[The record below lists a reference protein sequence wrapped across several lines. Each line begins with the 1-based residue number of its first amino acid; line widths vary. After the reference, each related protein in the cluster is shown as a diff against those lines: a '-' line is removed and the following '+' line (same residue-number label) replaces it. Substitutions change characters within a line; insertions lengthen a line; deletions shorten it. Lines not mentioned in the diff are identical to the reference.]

1 MEAGRAWNEATSSL
15 TGSRRF
21 VAGRARQ
28 RAVRKA
34 VALLAFLAAC
44 CVLSRIRTLTP
55 ETNVYATGRR
65 LLSTGSG
72 AAEADDALALQE
84 QEVAPAAAPKRHVSP
99 LFKRAPPHAENSGDN
114 KTPTTKEGEDPKPK
128 APAGAKGKPK
138 DKDEAEAGGKGKQT
152 NSEPGGAGKDSDAE
166 GVKVKPGT
174 AEGAAD
180 KGSEKGKK
188 KEEEEEEA
196 KGQKTTHKE
205 KQTDKQKEG
214 EVADDKKPKGEPS
227 RDDKSE
233 DKPPEESGKSAGG
246 QAGKEDNKEPGT
258 KPKEG
263 NEPKPTK
270 PDDNEEVRKVGAK
283 PKGESPQT
291 AQKPKP
297 EPDQGSKPKSAK
309 EETGGAKPGPSK
321 TGDSSSEGETEPN
334 SKSTGEQPKPKE
346 AKPSQEKEKPKEG
359 GEKGT
364 GEEAKSSQGN
374 EKPKEGAEKG
384 REEPKPAQGEETGPS
399 RNASKNATNTTGEEG
414 EKMKN
419 KTKSEGEEINCIRPA
434 YHEFPPDLFSHD
446 ARAKGGVV
454 VHILVVLYM
463 FYALA
468 VVCDDYFIASLEEC
482 CARLNLSEDVA
493 GATFMAAGSSAP
505 ELFTAILGV
514 LIAKGD
520 VGTGT
525 IVGSAVFNVLFV
537 IGLCGLCSGKEVP
550 VTWWPLFRDS
560 LFYAFTVVIL
570 ILVIYDG
577 QVTWYDSLFMLLLY
591 GVYIDIMKYNKRIH
605 QWVATTFGIHE
616 EEQTSLGLTSAS
628 YDAKNYSSYVP
639 FNNEIDD
646 FAQQN
651 ASRNTRPLDE
661 MIRDSRR
668 RPTLY
673 EAALRMLMTRYFRP
687 KTRFWAAAKR
697 ITNEHKRIRRGEIQH
712 LPSQTSL
719 DPNDMV
725 RRGKSSSV
733 DVALST
739 DADWKKIPSL
749 KDGPWALLKW
759 VVQAPLLATLHYT
772 VPDCRTATGKRLF
785 LLSFFMSIFWT
796 AAFSYVMVW
805 MVTLIG
811 YTMGIPDTIMGIT
824 FLAAGTSIPDAYAS
838 LLVSRQGQGDMAI
851 ANSIGSNVFDILIGL
866 ALPWLIQTGMVEPGS
881 LAYINSGGLVWSV
894 VLLFLT
900 IIITIYTIHRSH
912 WLLTKKL
919 GVFLLVVYVIFLII
933 CSAVEFNL
941 LGYVNPPMCIE

>member
-1 MEAGRAWNEATSSL
+1 MEHGAVN
-15 TGSRRF
+15 TGGPSPEWSETPPLGARRF

-44 CVLSRIRTLTP
+44 CALSRLKTVTP
-55 ETNVYATGRR
+55 ETNGYATARR
-65 LLSTGSG
+65 LLSTGA
-72 AAEADDALALQE
+72 AAEADDVPGPPSQE
-84 QEVAPAAAPKRHVSP
+84 PEVAPAPRRHVSP
-99 LFKRAPPHAENSGDN
+99 LSKRALHAENSTGD
-114 KTPTTKEGEDPKPK
+114 KIPTREGDEPKPK
-128 APAGAKGKPK
+128 PSAGGNGGKGKPR
-138 DKDEAEAGGKGKQT
+138 DKDEAEAAGNGEGKQT
-152 NSEPGGAGKDSDAE
+152 NSQPRGEGTDDEKAKGETPGEPGQDEPRADE
-166 GVKVKPGT
+166 KPP
-174 AEGAAD
+174 D
-180 KGSEKGKK
+180 GSGKK
-188 KEEEEEEA
+188 AEEKSQQVS
-196 KGQKTTHKE
+196 KGQPAS
-205 KQTDKQKEG
+205 
-214 EVADDKKPKGEPS
+214 AD
-227 RDDKSE
+227 
-233 DKPPEESGKSAGG
+233 
-246 QAGKEDNKEPGT
+246 KEPGT
-258 KPKEG
+258 KPKQE
-263 NEPKPTK
+263 NEQKPTK
-270 PDDNEEVRKVGAK
+270 PDEENRAKVKSKDELPQPDKESK
-283 PKGESPQT
+283 PK
-291 AQKPKP
+291 A
-297 EPDQGSKPKSAK
+297 DQGSKTDTHPGSKPKSGN
-309 EETGGAKPGPSK
+309 ETDGAKPVPK
-321 TGDSSSEGETEPN
+321 TSDKSTSGEGATD
-334 SKSTGEQPKPKE
+334 SKSKGEPKE
-346 AKPSQEKEKPKEG
+346 EDKPI
-359 GEKGT
+359 
-364 GEEAKSSQGN
+364 QGN
-374 EKPKEGAEKG
+374 EKPREGGAEG
-384 REEPKPAQGEETGPS
+384 EEPKPPGEETGPS
-399 RNASKNATNTTGEEG
+399 RNASKNATKAAEAEEDRRS
-414 EKMKN
+414 N
-419 KTKSEGEEINCIRPA
+419 KTKGEEVEEIRCIRPA
-434 YHEFPPDLFSHD
+434 YHEFPPDLFSHE
-446 ARAKGGVV
+446 ARAKGGVI

-537 IGLCGLCSGKEVP
+537 IGLCGICSGKEVP

-560 LFYAFTVVIL
+560 TFYAFTVVIL

-577 QVTWYDSLFMLLLY
+577 EVTWYDSLFMLLLY

-605 QWVATTFGIHE
+605 LWVAATFGIHE
-616 EEQTSLGLTSAS
+616 EEQTSLGLTSAG

-651 ASRNTRPLDE
+651 ATRNTRPLDE
-661 MIRDSRR
+661 VIRDSRR

-697 ITNEHKRIRRGEIQH
+697 ITHEHKRICRGEIQH

-739 DADWKKIPSL
+739 EADWKRVPSL
-749 KDGPWALLKW
+749 REGPWALLKW
-759 VVQAPLLATLHYT
+759 VLQAPLLATLHYT

-785 LLSFFMSIFWT
+785 MLSFIMSIFWT

-912 WLLTKKL
+912 WLLTRKL
-919 GVFLLVVYVIFLII
+919 GIFLMVVYAIFLVI

-941 LGYVNPPMCIE
+941 LGYVNPPMCAE

>member
-1 MEAGRAWNEATSSL
+1 MNRES
-15 TGSRRF
+15 
-21 VAGRARQ
+21 VA
-28 RAVRKA
+28 
-34 VALLAFLAAC
+34 
-44 CVLSRIRTLTP
+44 P
-55 ETNVYATGRR
+55 ETKGYATGRR
-65 LLSTGSG
+65 LLSIGN
-72 AAEADDALALQE
+72 AAPDADDAPGLQE
-84 QEVAPAAAPKRHVSP
+84 PDVAPALPKRHVNP
-99 LFKRAPPHAENSGDN
+99 LFKRAPAHAENSGDG
-114 KTPTTKEGEDPKPK
+114 KTPTKDGEEPKPK
-128 APAGAKGKPK
+128 PSAGGKGKT
-138 DKDEAEAGGKGKQT
+138 KDEAEDAGKGKQT
-152 NSEPGGAGKDSDAE
+152 NSQPGGTGKAGK
-166 GVKVKPGT
+166 
-174 AEGAAD
+174 AEGAEPEPGAEE
-180 KGSEKGKK
+180 GAAEKGG
-188 KEEEEEEA
+188 EQ
-196 KGQKTTHKE
+196 GQKTEGGAASTGQE
-205 KQTDKQKEG
+205 KTQKGKQEEG
-214 EVADDKKPKGEPS
+214 AADDKKPTSQSEPS
-227 RDDKSE
+227 QGNKSE
-233 DKPPEESGKSAGG
+233 DKPPKGSTGNDSGQNKADKEKN
-246 QAGKEDNKEPGT
+246 GKPGT
-258 KPKEG
+258 TPIEG
-263 NEPKPTK
+263 NEPKSTK
-270 PDDNEEVRKVGAK
+270 PDDNAE
-283 PKGESPQT
+283 KGND
-291 AQKPKP
+291 AG
-297 EPDQGSKPKSAK
+297 D
-309 EETGGAKPGPSK
+309 EETGGAAKPGPNK
-321 TGDSSSEGETEPN
+321 EGDSTEGKQEQG
-334 SKSTGEQPKPKE
+334 SKSTGEEPKPE
-346 AKPSQEKEKPKEG
+346 GEGKP
-359 GEKGT
+359 
-364 GEEAKSSQGN
+364 SQGN
-374 EKPKEGAEKG
+374 EKPTQGGEEGRK
-384 REEPKPAQGEETGPS
+384 EPKPAPGEETSTG
-399 RNASKNATNTTGEEG
+399 RNASNNATKASGEEQD
-414 EKMKN
+414 KLKN
-419 KTKSEGEEINCIRPA
+419 KTKGEEEIDCIRPA
-434 YHEFPPDLFSHD
+434 YHEFPPDLFSHE

-560 LFYAFTVVIL
+560 IFYAFTVVIL
-570 ILVIYDG
+570 IVVIYDG
-577 QVTWYDSLFMLLLY
+577 QVTWYDSLCMLLLY

-646 FAQQN
+646 YAQQN

-661 MIRDSRR
+661 VIRDSRR
-668 RPTLY
+668 
-673 EAALRMLMTRYFRP
+673 
-687 KTRFWAAAKR
+687 
-697 ITNEHKRIRRGEIQH
+697 
-712 LPSQTSL
+712 
-719 DPNDMV
+719 
-725 RRGKSSSV
+725 SV

-749 KDGPWALLKW
+749 RDGPWALFKW

-919 GVFLLVVYVIFLII
+919 GVFLLVVYGIFLII

>member
-1 MEAGRAWNEATSSL
+1 MHTYVVYRHGLNDDES
-15 TGSRRF
+15 
-21 VAGRARQ
+21 
-28 RAVRKA
+28 
-34 VALLAFLAAC
+34 
-44 CVLSRIRTLTP
+44 LTP
-55 ETNVYATGRR
+55 ETNVHATSRR
-65 LLSTGSG
+65 LLSTGSA
-72 AAEADDALALQE
+72 AAEGDDAPGLQE
-84 QEVAPAAAPKRHVSP
+84 SE
-99 LFKRAPPHAENSGDN
+99 RAPEIVKRRRKAKNRSPRRLPEPKESK
-114 KTPTTKEGEDPKPK
+114 KTRTKPK
-128 APAGAKGKPK
+128 SGAKGKQTDSQPDGAAK
-138 DKDEAEAGGKGKQT
+138 YSESEGK
-152 NSEPGGAGKDSDAE
+152 
-166 GVKVKPGT
+166 KVKPGT
-174 AEGAAD
+174 VEEAAD
-180 KGSEKGKK
+180 KGGEQGKK
-188 KEEEEEEA
+188 KEDGKEKVKVQSA
-196 KGQKTTHKE
+196 THK
-205 KQTDKQKEG
+205 DKQGEG
-214 EVADDKKPKGEPS
+214 EVADDKKSKGEPS
-227 RDDKSE
+227 RDDKTQ
-233 DKPPEESGKSAGG
+233 DKAPEKSAKSTGG
-246 QAGKEDNKEPGT
+246 QAGKEENKEPGT

-263 NEPKPTK
+263 NESKSTK
-270 PDDNEEVRKVGAK
+270 PDDNDEEGNAGAK

-291 AQKPKP
+291 GQKSKPKP
-297 EPDQGSKPKSAK
+297 DQESKPESGK
-309 EETGGAKPGPSK
+309 EETGAVKPAPGE
-321 TGDSSSEGETEPN
+321 TGESSSEGEKEPN
-334 SKSTGEQPKPKE
+334 SKSTGQRPKE
-346 AKPSQEKEKPKEG
+346 DAKP
-359 GEKGT
+359 
-364 GEEAKSSQGN
+364 SQGN
-374 EKPKEGAEKG
+374 EKPEEGGEKG
-384 REEPKPAQGEETGPS
+384 SEERKPAQGNETGPS
-399 RNASKNATNTTGEEG
+399 RNASKNATTTTGEAAA
-414 EKMKN
+414 KSNN
-419 KTKSEGEEINCIRPA
+419 KTKSEREEIDCIRPA
-434 YHEFPPDLFSHD
+434 YHEFPPDLFSHE
-446 ARAKGGVV
+446 ARAKGGVL

-591 GVYIDIMKYNKRIH
+591 GVYIDIMK
-605 QWVATTFGIHE
+605 
-616 EEQTSLGLTSAS
+616 
-628 YDAKNYSSYVP
+628 
-639 FNNEIDD
+639 
-646 FAQQN
+646 
-651 ASRNTRPLDE
+651 
-661 MIRDSRR
+661 
-668 RPTLY
+668 PTLY

>member
-1 MEAGRAWNEATSSL
+1 MERRAVDGAGPGWSSEL
-15 TGSRRF
+15 GARRF

-44 CVLSRIRTLTP
+44 CALSRLKTLTP
-55 ETNVYATGRR
+55 ETSGFATGRR
-65 LLSTGSG
+65 LLSTGA
-72 AAEADDALALQE
+72 AAEADDVPVPPSQE
-84 QEVAPAAAPKRHVSP
+84 PDVAPAPKRHVNP
-99 LFKRAPPHAENSGDN
+99 LSKRASHAESSSANGD
-114 KTPTTKEGEDPKPK
+114 KTPTREGDEPKPK
-128 APAGAKGKPK
+128 TSAGGNGGKGKSR
-138 DKDEAEAGGKGKQT
+138 DKDGDDDASNGKGKQT
-152 NSEPGGAGKDSDAE
+152 NSQPQGEGTATKTGGPQVEPGTPE
-166 GVKVKPGT
+166 GT
-174 AEGAAD
+174 D
-180 KGSEKGKK
+180 KGGEQGPK
-188 KEEEEEEA
+188 KEQA
-196 KGQKTTHKE
+196 SG
-205 KQTDKQKEG
+205 KQRTQKEG
-214 EVADDKKPKGEPS
+214 VDEGADEEKAKGESKEPGH
-227 RDDKSE
+227 DKPRADE
-233 DKPPEESGKSAGG
+233 KPPEGSGKKTGAKPQQASKG
-246 QAGKEDNKEPGT
+246 QPASVDKEKDKEPGT
-258 KPKEG
+258 KLKQD
-263 NEPKPTK
+263 NEQKPTK
-270 PDDNEEVRKVGAK
+270 ADGNKENGDKVK
-283 PKGESPQT
+283 SKEESPRTGQES
-291 AQKPKP
+291 KSKV
-297 EPDQGSKPKSAK
+297 DQGSKTDTHRETKPKSVKETDSAK
-309 EETGGAKPGPSK
+309 AVSKTSDKSTSGEET
-321 TGDSSSEGETEPN
+321 D
-334 SKSTGEQPKPKE
+334 SKSRGEPQ
-346 AKPSQEKEKPKEG
+346 PKEG
-359 GEKGT
+359 DKPIQE
-364 GEEAKSSQGN
+364 N
-374 EKPKEGAEKG
+374 EKPREGGSEG
-384 REEPKPAQGEETGPS
+384 EEPKPPGEETAHS
-399 RNASKNATNTTGEEG
+399 SNASKNATKAAEGEEDRR
-414 EKMKN
+414 KN
-419 KTKSEGEEINCIRPA
+419 KTKGEDAEDVYCTRPA

-446 ARAKGGVV
+446 ARAKGGVI

-537 IGLCGLCSGKEVP
+537 IGLCGICAGKEVP

-560 LFYAFTVVIL
+560 IFYAFTVVIL

-577 QVTWYDSLFMLLLY
+577 KVTWYDSLFMLLLY
-591 GVYIDIMKYNKRIH
+591 AVYIDIMKYNKRIH
-605 QWVATTFGIHE
+605 LWVAAAFGIHE
-616 EEQTSLGLTSAS
+616 EEQTSLSLTSAG
-628 YDAKNYSSYVP
+628 YDGKNYSSYVP

-651 ASRNTRPLDE
+651 AARNARPLDE
-661 MIRDSRR
+661 VIRDSRR

-697 ITNEHKRIRRGEIQH
+697 ITHEHKRICRGEIQH

-739 DADWKKIPSL
+739 EADWKRVPSL
-749 KDGPWALLKW
+749 REGPWVLLKW

-785 LLSFFMSIFWT
+785 MLSFTMSIFWT

-866 ALPWLIQTGMVEPGS
+866 ALPWLIQTGMVKPGS

-900 IIITIYTIHRSH
+900 IIITVYAIHRSH

-919 GVFLLVVYVIFLII
+919 GVFLMVVYVIFLVV

-941 LGYVNPPMCIE
+941 LGYVNPPMCVE

>member
-1 MEAGRAWNEATSSL
+1 MRLADEKNFW
-15 TGSRRF
+15 F
-21 VAGRARQ
+21 
-28 RAVRKA
+28 
-34 VALLAFLAAC
+34 AL
-44 CVLSRIRTLTP
+44 
-55 ETNVYATGRR
+55 G
-65 LLSTGSG
+65 
-72 AAEADDALALQE
+72 
-84 QEVAPAAAPKRHVSP
+84 
-99 LFKRAPPHAENSGDN
+99 
-114 KTPTTKEGEDPKPK
+114 KT
-128 APAGAKGKPK
+128 
-138 DKDEAEAGGKGKQT
+138 
-152 NSEPGGAGKDSDAE
+152 
-166 GVKVKPGT
+166 
-174 AEGAAD
+174 
-180 KGSEKGKK
+180 
-188 KEEEEEEA
+188 
-196 KGQKTTHKE
+196 GQK
-205 KQTDKQKEG
+205 
-214 EVADDKKPKGEPS
+214 S
-227 RDDKSE
+227 
-233 DKPPEESGKSAGG
+233 
-246 QAGKEDNKEPGT
+246 N
-258 KPKEG
+258 
-263 NEPKPTK
+263 
-270 PDDNEEVRKVGAK
+270 
-283 PKGESPQT
+283 
-291 AQKPKP
+291 
-297 EPDQGSKPKSAK
+297 
-309 EETGGAKPGPSK
+309 
-321 TGDSSSEGETEPN
+321 
-334 SKSTGEQPKPKE
+334 
-346 AKPSQEKEKPKEG
+346 
-359 GEKGT
+359 
-364 GEEAKSSQGN
+364 
-374 EKPKEGAEKG
+374 
-384 REEPKPAQGEETGPS
+384 
-399 RNASKNATNTTGEEG
+399 
-414 EKMKN
+414 N
-419 KTKSEGEEINCIRPA
+419 KTKSEGEEIDCIRPA
-434 YHEFPPDLFSHD
+434 YHEFPPDLFSHE
-446 ARAKGGVV
+446 ARAKGGVL

-605 QWVATTFGIHE
+605 QWVATT
-616 EEQTSLGLTSAS
+616 
-628 YDAKNYSSYVP
+628 SYVP

-646 FAQQN
+646 FTQQN

-900 IIITIYTIHRSH
+900 IIIT
-912 WLLTKKL
+912 KL

>member
-1 MEAGRAWNEATSSL
+1 MAETTAVTSS
-15 TGSRRF
+15 GSSPE
-21 VAGRARQ
+21 ARLKLNQ
-28 RAVRKA
+28 A
-34 VALLAFLAAC
+34 
-44 CVLSRIRTLTP
+44 ITP

-84 QEVAPAAAPKRHVSP
+84 PEVAPAAAPKRH
-99 LFKRAPPHAENSGDN
+99 
-114 KTPTTKEGEDPKPK
+114 
-128 APAGAKGKPK
+128 
-138 DKDEAEAGGKGKQT
+138 
-152 NSEPGGAGKDSDAE
+152 
-166 GVKVKPGT
+166 
-174 AEGAAD
+174 
-180 KGSEKGKK
+180 
-188 KEEEEEEA
+188 
-196 KGQKTTHKE
+196 GQKTTHKE

-214 EVADDKKPKGEPS
+214 EVADDQKAERRAKPRRQVGRQATGRIGKKC
-227 RDDKSE
+227 RR
-233 DKPPEESGKSAGG
+233 AGG
-246 QAGKEDNKEPGT
+246 KKRRT
-258 KPKEG
+258 K
-263 NEPKPTK
+263 
-270 PDDNEEVRKVGAK
+270 
-283 PKGESPQT
+283 S
-291 AQKPKP
+291 
-297 EPDQGSKPKSAK
+297 
-309 EETGGAKPGPSK
+309 PGPSRRK
-321 TGDSSSEGETEPN
+321 VTSR
-334 SKSTGEQPKPKE
+334 
-346 AKPSQEKEKPKEG
+346 SQ
-359 GEKGT
+359 
-364 GEEAKSSQGN
+364 QN
-374 EKPKEGAEKG
+374 
-384 REEPKPAQGEETGPS
+384 Q
-399 RNASKNATNTTGEEG
+399 TT
-414 EKMKN
+414 
-419 KTKSEGEEINCIRPA
+419 TRRPA

-668 RPTLY
+668 
-673 EAALRMLMTRYFRP
+673 
-687 KTRFWAAAKR
+687 R

>member
-1 MEAGRAWNEATSSL
+1 MEARRGWNDTTSF

-21 VAGRARQ
+21 AAGRARQ

-44 CVLSRIRTLTP
+44 CVLSRIRTITP
-55 ETNVYATGRR
+55 ETNVHATSRR
-65 LLSTGSG
+65 LLSTGSA
-72 AAEADDALALQE
+72 AAEGDDAPGLQE
-84 QEVAPAAAPKRHVSP
+84 SEVAPVFTSKRHVHS
-99 LFKRAPPHAENSGDN
+99 LFKRAPPHAESSGDS
-114 KTPTTKEGEDPKPK
+114 KTTKEGEEPKPK
-128 APAGAKGKPK
+128 ASAGAKGKQK
-138 DKDEAEAGGKGKQT
+138 DKDQTEVGAKGKQT
-152 NSEPGGAGKDSDAE
+152 DSQPDGAAKYSESEGK
-166 GVKVKPGT
+166 KVKPGT
-174 AEGAAD
+174 VEEAAD
-180 KGSEKGKK
+180 KGGEQGKK
-188 KEEEEEEA
+188 KEDGEKVKVQSA
-196 KGQKTTHKE
+196 THK
-205 KQTDKQKEG
+205 DKQGEG
-214 EVADDKKPKGEPS
+214 EVADDKKSKGEPS
-227 RDDKSE
+227 RDDKTQ
-233 DKPPEESGKSAGG
+233 DKAPEKSAKSTGG
-246 QAGKEDNKEPGT
+246 QAGKEENKEPGT

-263 NEPKPTK
+263 NESKSTK
-270 PDDNEEVRKVGAK
+270 PDDNDEEGNAGAK

-291 AQKPKP
+291 GQKSKPKP
-297 EPDQGSKPKSAK
+297 DQESKPESGK
-309 EETGGAKPGPSK
+309 EETGAVKPAPGE
-321 TGDSSSEGETEPN
+321 TGESSSEGEKEPN
-334 SKSTGEQPKPKE
+334 SKSTGQRPKE
-346 AKPSQEKEKPKEG
+346 DAKP
-359 GEKGT
+359 
-364 GEEAKSSQGN
+364 SQGN
-374 EKPKEGAEKG
+374 EKPEEGGEKG
-384 REEPKPAQGEETGPS
+384 SEERKPAQGNETGPS
-399 RNASKNATNTTGEEG
+399 RNASKNATTTTGEAAA
-414 EKMKN
+414 KSNN
-419 KTKSEGEEINCIRPA
+419 KTKSEREEIDCIRPA
-434 YHEFPPDLFSHD
+434 YHEFPPDLFSHE
-446 ARAKGGVV
+446 ARAKGGVL

-646 FAQQN
+646 FTQQN

-838 LLVSRQGQGDMAI
+838 LLVSRQGQGNMAI

>member
-1 MEAGRAWNEATSSL
+1 MEAQRGGNQTSL

-44 CVLSRIRTLTP
+44 CVLSRIRRLTP
-55 ETNVYATGRR
+55 ETNGYATGRR
-65 LLSTGSG
+65 LLSTGSA
-72 AAEADDALALQE
+72 AAEADDAPGLQE
-84 QEVAPAAAPKRHVSP
+84 PEVTPPARKTHIHP

-114 KTPTTKEGEDPKPK
+114 KTLTTKEGEQPKPK
-128 APAGAKGKPK
+128 PSAGAKGKPK
-138 DKDEAEAGGKGKQT
+138 DKDEAETAGKGKQT
-152 NSEPGGAGKDSDAE
+152 NSKPGGTE
-166 GVKVKPGT
+166 GMQVESGT
-174 AEGAAD
+174 AEEG
-180 KGSEKGKK
+180 GEKGQKK
-188 KEEEEEEA
+188 KEEEEA
-196 KGQKTTHKE
+196 TGQK
-205 KQTDKQKEG
+205 DKQEG
-214 EVADDKKPKGEPS
+214 GGADDKLPKGETGQ
-227 RDDKSE
+227 DKSE
-233 DKPPEESGKSAGG
+233 DKPPEESGKKAGE
-246 QAGKEDNKEPGT
+246 QAGKEQSKKPGT

-270 PDDNEEVRKVGAK
+270 PEDNEAMGKAEAK
-283 PKGESPQT
+283 PKGEPPQT
-291 AQKPKP
+291 GQKSKT
-297 EPDQGSKPKSAK
+297 EPDQGSKPKSGK
-309 EETGGAKPGPSK
+309 EETGGAKPGPSNE
-321 TGDSSSEGETEPN
+321 GDSSSEGEKEPN
-334 SKSTGEQPKPKE
+334 SKSTGEQQKPKE
-346 AKPSQEKEKPKEG
+346 EKPSQGREKPKEG
-359 GEKGT
+359 GEG
-364 GEEAKSSQGN
+364 
-374 EKPKEGAEKG
+374 G

-399 RNASKNATNTTGEEG
+399 RNASKNATKVAEEG
-414 EKMKN
+414 EKLKN
-419 KTKSEGEEINCIRPA
+419 KSEGEEIDCIRPA
-434 YHEFPPDLFSHD
+434 YHEFPPDLFSHE
-446 ARAKGGVV
+446 ARARGGVV

-646 FAQQN
+646 YAQQN

-697 ITNEHKRIRRGEIQH
+697 ITNEHKRLRRGEIQH

-739 DADWKKIPSL
+739 EADWKKIPSL

-772 VPDCRTATGKRLF
+772 VPDCRTAAGKRLF